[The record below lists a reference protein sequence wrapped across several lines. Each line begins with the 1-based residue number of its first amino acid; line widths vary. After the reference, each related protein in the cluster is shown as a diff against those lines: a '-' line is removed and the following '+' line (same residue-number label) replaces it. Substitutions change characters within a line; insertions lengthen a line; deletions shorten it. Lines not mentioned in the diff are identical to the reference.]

1 MLNSQQ
7 LTELENLKNAG
18 DPVAYYTYLK
28 NAGVGYATLAL
39 GVSSEGNSGSV
50 IADFGGLY
58 ALNYLKEKY
67 RQFNGADL
75 PASRIQEVKVKLM
88 LADYA
93 VRTSE
98 GANGKATSRQI
109 AEYHYAV
116 FRDLGIPESAW
127 TGDTLHRRVSDLAWC
142 LTCGVNEVGPGAENI
157 RTALAQLYND
167 VKNKFSQEEW
177 AVFLSD
183 ATFGKVFANTLFE
196 YGKAHPVETAI
207 AAVTY
212 FGINAGAPVS
222 VGAAILT
229 LSAAALGTIALTYM
243 APESWNQGLAVG
255 ALLAIQPGLSIE
267 TAKRLID
274 ASANGLSLGAETIAC
289 FNAIR
294 EQLPGVCVA
303 EFDSDNFSP
312 RALDFMRFIR
322 SSNIQGT
329 IVSPITTTQSL
340 ASLAETSAP
349 VREML
354 LKGLPFGIDWE
365 TDSGVEGVASYRDY
379 PASFWVDREAWLRGI
394 TTDNLAD
401 ATTGTGDI
409 YYRDH
414 GTGLFTRTGGQLP
427 ASKNIVFNGNGYS
440 GSTASDVV
448 YGGTFVD
455 TLSGGAELDTLFGGN
470 GDDVLNGGADK
481 DFLYG
486 GGDNDWLGYVKPGLG
501 NESQDEINSVGNV
514 YDGGTG
520 NDRISGARGD
530 DTYIFRK
537 GDGADYVLTHGGADE
552 LQLLASADLG
562 NGTTAQISEAQVS
575 FKREGLDLLV
585 CINREDGTVGDYVR
599 IAAWFDTGESA
610 NALGSVTLRQ
620 GVDGPV
626 LRTWSKEEIQG
637 LALNAIG
644 SDTSDSLTGLAH
656 YRNVLQGRGGD
667 DILVGAN
674 GPVSSTALGDTFI
687 GGADNDQ
694 MTGSGS
700 GDTYIYFRG
709 DGHDT
714 ILEQDDSF
722 QFPDQLQLLNIRLS
736 DVGFTRTG
744 EDLRV
749 VISGGGSIT
758 VKGWF
763 RPGQNRRIESLTF
776 DDASLTAD
784 QVTARVGI
792 VLDDGPNNFTGTNG
806 ADVIYGMGGTDN
818 ISGDTSSGAADD
830 VLHGGAGDDLLFGGR
845 GVDILYGGDDND
857 TLDGGNGAD
866 LLFGGAGHDT
876 LGGAYGQQTYDPGFY
891 PGQGYT
897 GELVGNTYDGGTGND
912 RLNGTTGAD
921 TYLFELGWGL
931 DTLYEQDNPNLRVT
945 DVISFGDGISPADIQ
960 LSRSGRDLVFSHVN
974 GLDKLTVK
982 DWFGNQTS
990 TVKQVEEV
998 RFKDGTVWRAAD
1010 LTPVGQTML
1019 GDDNANKLEGLSGY
1033 ANQLF
1038 GFGSADELYGGGY
1051 NDLLVGG
1058 TGNDY
1063 LSGGNGDDTYRY
1075 FSGDGYDTLYD
1086 QAGSDRVIFEN
1097 INLADAQF
1105 FRIGND
1111 LEVFL
1116 GTGQGI
1122 RVTNHFGAWMSGP
1135 APVEFLIFADQQ
1147 VSSSQFNAWAKP
1159 KG

>member
-1 MLNSQQ
+1 MTTITQAQYDQLKALLNNNDRVGFYVALHGMTGNKTALLMAQISSNSGIVGGLAWAVNVAYDYLLPGYPPEGVEQFSKDIAIGDLNALKLQPSGGYAVPSEQEMLLVAARIWQEKGLGPWFPGNGVIAMNYVSQGKLSEAAPYLGYALQSAPFMLVGVGDVLWELGDSRLNFGNSIAEF
-7 LTELENLKNAG
+7 LAENPGSTQAIINAPTGSITVIKNAEG
-18 DPVAYYTYLK
+18 VTIGAFPANVVASLPMQ
-28 NAGVGYATLAL
+28 VVQDFISL
-39 GVSSEGNSGSV
+39 GNSLNLTLMQFWNNWTNAIGAQPELSSNALYSLFGGSV
-50 IADFGGLY
+50 VYD
-58 ALNYLKEKY
+58 AL
-67 RQFNGADL
+67 R
-75 PASRIQEVKVKLM
+75 PM
-88 LADYA
+88 
-93 VRTSE
+93 
-98 GANGKATSRQI
+98 
-109 AEYHYAV
+109 
-116 FRDLGIPESAW
+116 
-127 TGDTLHRRVSDLAWC
+127 
-142 LTCGVNEVGPGAENI
+142 
-157 RTALAQLYND
+157 
-167 VKNKFSQEEW
+167 
-177 AVFLSD
+177 
-183 ATFGKVFANTLFE
+183 
-196 YGKAHPVETAI
+196 
-207 AAVTY
+207 
-212 FGINAGAPVS
+212 AGH
-222 VGAAILT
+222 
-229 LSAAALGTIALTYM
+229 
-243 APESWNQGLAVG
+243 
-255 ALLAIQPGLSIE
+255 
-267 TAKRLID
+267 
-274 ASANGLSLGAETIAC
+274 
-289 FNAIR
+289 
-294 EQLPGVCVA
+294 
-303 EFDSDNFSP
+303 
-312 RALDFMRFIR
+312 
-322 SSNIQGT
+322 
-329 IVSPITTTQSL
+329 L
-340 ASLAETSAP
+340 ASLSVPELQSLVSHPVMGRVAAGLVEAHALVDGSSVPPEFFRDRALSLIGLEANTSFL
-349 VREML
+349 VSYGNSNEERFTD
-354 LKGLPFGIDWE
+354 GL
-365 TDSGVEGVASYRDY
+365 
-379 PASFWVDREAWLRGI
+379 
-394 TTDNLAD
+394 
-401 ATTGTGDI
+401 TGKTFT
-409 YYRDH
+409 YA
-414 GTGLFTRTGGQLP
+414 GTGLTSDQVKFAGG
-427 ASKNIVFNGNGYS
+427 
-440 GSTASDVV
+440 TASD
-448 YGGTFVD
+448 
-455 TLSGGAELDTLFGGN
+455 LSGGLFSNDRLYGDSRNNDISGDSYIDLLVGFGG
-470 GDDVLNGGADK
+470 DDLLNGGTGR

-486 GGDNDWLGYVKPGLG
+486 GADHDWLGYAQRGLG
-501 NESQDEINSVGNV
+501 NESEAEINSVGNV

-562 NGTTAQISEAQVS
+562 NGTTADISEAQVS

-626 LRTWSKEEIQG
+626 LRTWPKEEIQG

-644 SDTSDSLTGLAH
+644 SETSDTLMGLAH

-687 GGADNDQ
+687 GGADNDH

-763 RPGQNRRIESLTF
+763 TPGQNRRIENVTF

-806 ADVIYGMGGTDN
+806 ADVIYGMGGIDN
-818 ISGDTSSGAADD
+818 LSGDTSSGAADD
-830 VLHGGAGDDLLFGGR
+830 VLHGGPGDDLLFGGR
-845 GVDILYGGDDND
+845 GVDILYGGADND
-857 TLDGGNGAD
+857 RLDGGNGAD
-866 LLFGGAGHDT
+866 LLFGGPGQDT
-876 LGGAYGQQTYDPGFY
+876 LGGAFGQQTYDPGFF

-897 GELVGNTYDGGTGND
+897 WEPVGNTYDGGPDND

-921 TYLFELGWGL
+921 TYLFNLGWGS

-945 DVISFGDGISPADIQ
+945 DVISFGEGISPADIQ
-960 LSRSGRDLVFSHVN
+960 LSRIGRDLVFSHVN
-974 GLDKLTVK
+974 GQDKLTVK

-1058 TGNDY
+1058 PGNDY
-1063 LSGGNGDDTYRY
+1063 LSGGNADDTYRY
-1075 FSGDGYDTLYD
+1075 FRGDGYDTIYD

-1122 RVTNHFGAWMSGP
+1122 RVTNHFGAWMGGP